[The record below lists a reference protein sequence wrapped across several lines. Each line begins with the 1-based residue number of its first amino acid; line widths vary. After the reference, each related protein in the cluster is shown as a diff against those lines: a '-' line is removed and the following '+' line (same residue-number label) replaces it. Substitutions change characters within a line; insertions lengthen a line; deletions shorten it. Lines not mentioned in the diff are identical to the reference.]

1 MALLM
6 LLKASKGLLRAFWCW
21 FDLSKEHE
29 TLWNT
34 STFLYIQNIHFYL
47 KMNKVTI
54 SLQNDKYFSCFI
66 DFPNWK
72 EKDSI
77 EPKVRNNPHFWSW
90 QFSEKSEKFAS
101 FLPPKRNFS
110 LGTNLKEFILLFFSI
125 LFFSFGVNE
134 SREAWVSYKIAFT
147 ETNFEWFKQQD
158 SLKEIYQ
165 FWRFWT
171 PLLGLKD

>member
-34 STFLYIQNIHFYL
+34 SPFLYIQNIHFYL

-54 SLQNDKYFSCFI
+54 SQSLQNDKYFSCFI

-125 LFFSFGVNE
+125 LFFFLL
-134 SREAWVSYKIAFT
+134 
-147 ETNFEWFKQQD
+147 EWMSPAEHEYHMK
-158 SLKEIYQ
+158 
-165 FWRFWT
+165 
-171 PLLGLKD
+171 

>member
-34 STFLYIQNIHFYL
+34 SPFLYIQNIHFYL

-54 SLQNDKYFSCFI
+54 SQSLRNDKYFSCFI

-125 LFFSFGVNE
+125 LFFFFWSEWVPRSMSIIWNSFY
-134 SREAWVSYKIAFT
+134 RDKLWVVQTTRF
-147 ETNFEWFKQQD
+147 FKRN
-158 SLKEIYQ
+158 I
-165 FWRFWT
+165 WRFWT

>member
-29 TLWNT
+29 TLCYS
-34 STFLYIQNIHFYL
+34 STFLYNKFKIGIHFYL
-47 KMNKVTI
+47 KINMVTI

-66 DFPNWK
+66 DSPNWK

-125 LFFSFGVNE
+125 LFFYFWSE
-134 SREAWVSYKIAFT
+134 WVPRSMSI
-147 ETNFEWFKQQD
+147 
-158 SLKEIYQ
+158 I
-165 FWRFWT
+165 
-171 PLLGLKD
+171 

>member
-1 MALLM
+1 MTFTDTCLQ
-6 LLKASKGLLRAFWCW
+6 LLRVADIYWYLLPLTDTYWHLLTLTDTYRHVLLTNLQKCRTKK
-21 FDLSKEHE
+21 KE
-29 TLWNT
+29 
-34 STFLYIQNIHFYL
+34 
-47 KMNKVTI
+47 NKKAKWISARMLRALNMVTI

-66 DFPNWK
+66 DSPNWK

-125 LFFSFGVNE
+125 LFFYFWSE
-134 SREAWVSYKIAFT
+134 WVPRSMSI
-147 ETNFEWFKQQD
+147 
-158 SLKEIYQ
+158 I
-165 FWRFWT
+165 
-171 PLLGLKD
+171 